1 MPEGP
6 AVDSFRYALN
16 QELLK
21 LYTAIFAG
29 YVVVQQAVYWGQ
41 FFDFPEPLQTLVELP
56 FLLIGFG
63 LIVGRFIGSIHRILE
78 DTVSTDQ

>member
-16 QELLK
+16 RELLK
-21 LYTAIFAG
+21 LYTATFAG

-41 FFDFPEPLQTLVELP
+41 FLDFPEPLQTVVELP
-56 FLLIGFG
+56 FLLAGVG
-63 LIVGRFIGSIHRILE
+63 LILGGFVGAIHRILQ
-78 DTVSTDQ
+78 DTVATDG